1 MDGLDL
7 WRSPEQSMNVANRSS
22 TCSKVAGRRSNCG
35 QSAMEPPEAL
45 YERLRHLA
53 VEDPLEARKAFLQLL
68 DSGGSALDHFLGRIS
83 SPADGRLRQLVAN
96 APRDHRDRERLTP
109 HLIAWQEIET
119 DEFTHRAIVGALKG
133 LDTRSAA
140 QTALA
145 LEVARLTTAIGRE
158 MAQRERLNREL
169 EIAREV
175 QEHLFPQRLPS
186 VPGLDYCGRCRPAR
200 EVGGDYYDFL
210 ELPEGR
216 LGIAIGDV
224 SGKGIGAALMMA
236 SLEASLRGQAS
247 GGHGLAELMKRVNG
261 LLYEASS
268 TNSYASLF
276 YAEYD
281 PGNRSLSY
289 VNAGHNPPLIVRKSA
304 TACQVFR
311 LETGGPVI
319 GLVQQ
324 YYQQDSF
331 PLEAGD
337 LVVLFTDGVSEAMNA
352 QNEEWG
358 EDRLIEVAKTWHRLP
373 ALEVMTR
380 ILSAVEAFAAGAP
393 QYDDM
398 TLVVLR
404 ILTERP

>member
-1 MDGLDL
+1 
-7 WRSPEQSMNVANRSS
+7 
-22 TCSKVAGRRSNCG
+22 
-35 QSAMEPPEAL
+35 MEPPEIL

-53 VEDPLEARKAFLQLL
+53 VEDPLEARRVFLRLL
-68 DSGGSALDHFLGRIS
+68 DSGGPALDHFLGRIS

-96 APRDHRDRERLTP
+96 APRNHRDRERLIP

-175 QEHLFPQRLPS
+175 QQHLFPQRLPS
-186 VPGLDYCGRCRPAR
+186 VPGLDYCGRCQPAR

-210 ELPEGR
+210 ELPQGR
-216 LGIAIGDV
+216 LGIAVGDV

-247 GGHGLAELMKRVNG
+247 VGHDLAELVKRVNS
-261 LLYEASS
+261 LVYEASS
-268 TNSYASLF
+268 ASRYATFF

-281 PGNRSLSY
+281 PQSRQLFY
-289 VNAGHNPPLIVRKSA
+289 VNAGHSPPVVLRQSA
-304 TACQVFR
+304 AACQVFR

-319 GLVQQ
+319 GLLQQ
-324 YYQQDSF
+324 GRYQQGSF
-331 PLEAGD
+331 PLKPGD
-337 LVVLFTDGVSEAMNA
+337 LIVLFTDGVSESMNA
-352 QNEEWG
+352 RNEEWG
-358 EDRLIEVAKTWHRLP
+358 EDRLIEFAKTCYGIP
-373 ALEVMTR
+373 ASEAMTR
-380 ILSAVEAFAAGAP
+380 ILAAAEAFAAGAP
-393 QYDDM
+393 QHDDM

-404 ILTERP
+404 VLS

>member
-1 MDGLDL
+1 
-7 WRSPEQSMNVANRSS
+7 
-22 TCSKVAGRRSNCG
+22 
-35 QSAMEPPEAL
+35 MEPPEIL
-45 YERLRHLA
+45 YERLRQLA
-53 VEDPLEARKAFLQLL
+53 VEDPREARRVFLKLL
-68 DSGGSALDHFLGRIS
+68 DSGGPALDHFLGRIS

-175 QEHLFPQRLPS
+175 QEHLFPQHLPS

-247 GGHGLAELMKRVNG
+247 VGHDLAELMKRVNN
-261 LLYEASS
+261 LVYEASS
-268 TNSYASLF
+268 ASRYATFF

-281 PGNRSLSY
+281 PRSRQLSY
-289 VNAGHNPPLIVRKSA
+289 VNAGHAPPVVLRKPGSA
-304 TACQVFR
+304 GVSPASPAACQVFR
-311 LETGGPVI
+311 LESGGPVI
-319 GLVQQ
+319 GLLRQGR
-324 YYQQDSF
+324 YQRDSF
-331 PLEAGD
+331 RLKPRD
-337 LVVLFTDGVSEAMNA
+337 LIVLFTDGVSESMNTR
-352 QNEEWG
+352 NEEWG
-358 EDRLIEVAKTWHRLP
+358 EDRLIELVETCFGLP
-373 ALEVMTR
+373 ASEVMTR
-380 ILSAVEAFAAGAP
+380 MLAAAEAFAAGAP
-393 QYDDM
+393 QHDDM

-404 ILTERP
+404 VLD

>member
-1 MDGLDL
+1 MKA
-7 WRSPEQSMNVANRSS
+7 PEIV
-22 TCSKVAGRRSNCG
+22 
-35 QSAMEPPEAL
+35 
-45 YERLRHLA
+45 YEELRYLA
-53 VEDPLEARKAFLQLL
+53 VEDPREARRAFLQLL
-68 DSGGSALDHFLGRIS
+68 DSGGPALDHFLGRIS

-96 APRDHRDRERLTP
+96 APRNHRERERLAP

-119 DEFTHRAIVGALKG
+119 DEFTHRAIARALDG

-169 EIAREV
+169 EIAQEV
-175 QEHLFPQRLPS
+175 QAHFFPQRLPT
-186 VPGLDYCGRCRPAR
+186 VPGLDYCGHCRPAR

-236 SLEASLRGQAS
+236 NLEASLRAQAS
-247 GGHGLAELMKRVNG
+247 VSHDLAELMKRVDK
-261 LLYEASS
+261 LIFEASS
-268 TNSYASLF
+268 ANHYATLF

-281 PGNRSLSY
+281 PRNRQLSY
-289 VNAGHNPPLIVRKSA
+289 VNAGHNPPVILRKSA
-304 TACQVFR
+304 PACEVLR

-319 GLVQQ
+319 GLLRQG
-324 YYQQDSF
+324 YQQESL
-331 PLEAGD
+331 PLEPGD
-337 LVVLFTDGVSEAMNA
+337 QVVLFTDGVSESMNA
-352 QNEEWG
+352 RNEEWG
-358 EDRLIEVAKTWHRLP
+358 EDRLIQLAKTCHGLP
-373 ALEVMTR
+373 ASETMTL
-380 ILSAVEAFAAGAP
+380 ILAAADAFAAGAS
-393 QYDDM
+393 QHDDM

-404 ILTERP
+404 VIA